1 VSPTISWIALD
12 FGSARARLQSSKAE
26 EAGAY
31 ASYRQAVLL
40 ALEDFENA
48 CHAVASNHRR

>member
-1 VSPTISWIALD
+1 MRVKLSYNPIH
-12 FGSARARLQSSKAE
+12 SARARLQSSKAE